1 MSVFTTVTREQ
12 LSPWLQNY
20 SIGTLAGLEG
30 IPAGIENTNYFVTTS
45 RGRYVL
51 TLFEKL
57 KAHQLPYYLGLQ
69 NHVAGAGIP
78 APKPIPD
85 NAGRFS
91 SELNGKPAALV
102 VFLRGKDV
110 AAPGAGHCA
119 QAGEMLARIHL
130 AGRSYQTAME
140 NPRGPKWWTAVMPEI
155 APFLPAADLAL
166 LEEEVR
172 FQARH
177 RNPGLPRGPIHAD
190 LFRDNVLFDHGR
202 VSGVIDFYFACN
214 DALLYDVAIAVND
227 WCLAGDGGLDRSLTS
242 ALLEAYAGVRAFTA
256 TEREA
261 WPVMLR
267 AGALRFWVS
276 RLYDFYLPRP
286 GELTHAKDPAHFGRL
301 LARHVEASDR
311 LPQLC
316 PPVV

>member
-12 LSPWLQNY
+12 LAAWLQRY
-20 SIGTLAGLEG
+20 SIGTLAALEG

-57 KAHQLPYYLGLQ
+57 KAHELPYYLGLQ
-69 NHVAGAGIP
+69 DHLAGAGIP
-78 APKPIPD
+78 APKPIAD
-85 NAGRFS
+85 NAGRFAG
-91 SELNGKPAALV
+91 ELNGKPAALV
-102 VFLRGKDV
+102 VFLPGKDI
-110 AAPGAGHCA
+110 ASPSEDQCA
-119 QAGEMLARIHL
+119 QAGEMLARIHI
-130 AGRSYQTAME
+130 AGGSYGPAMV
-140 NPRGPKWWTAVMPEI
+140 NPRGPKWWTTVMPEI
-155 APFLPAADLAL
+155 VPFLSVHEVKL

-177 RNPGLPRGPIHAD
+177 RAAALPQGPIHAD

-202 VSGVIDFYFACN
+202 ISGVIDFYFACN

-227 WCLAGDGGLDRSLTS
+227 WCLTRDGALDRPRTG
-242 ALLEAYAGVRAFTA
+242 ALLDAYAGVRPFTA
-256 TEREA
+256 PERDA

-286 GELTHAKDPAHFGRL
+286 GELTHAKDPAHFGSL
-301 LARHVEASDR
+301 LARHVEAGER

-316 PPVV
+316 PRVV